1 MKLKIMTGNL
11 KHLTE
16 NTKEIY
22 SRRRRRCRKGQ
33 IIFLAIFHL
42 ILP

>member
-22 SRRRRRCRKGQ
+22 SRRRRCRKGQ